1 MKKYNIQN
9 YIRYKEDL
17 KASLPVDKLYQDYTR
32 DEMIVKFL
40 PLVEAM
46 ARKFSTSQQASG
58 ILTIMD
64 LFQQGSEGLTKAVD
78 RLEWDLMK
86 DENEKFKSQK
96 DIEQTLKSFFSKRI
110 KGTIRRQI
118 DKLRGNIRIPEH
130 QLNKIRKDNG
140 KDQKMVA
147 MFFNSIFLS
156 IDSKPADDENLAYQI
171 PDKSE
176 PYNIQLMNIYLK
188 SLMTKYL
195 NEKEYEVL
203 RLSYGLDC
211 DKHSAKQIAAKL
223 NITGASDY
231 VRVSELKRE
240 AVQTLIDN
248 VDHSQVL
255 DYL

>member
-17 KASLPVDKLYQDYTR
+17 KETLKLLPDYGDNYEKYTR
-32 DEMIVKFL
+32 KELVTKFL
-40 PLVEAM
+40 PLVETM
-46 ARKFSTSQQASG
+46 ARKFSTSDQASG
-58 ILTIMD
+58 ILSIMD
-64 LFQQGSEGLTKAVD
+64 LIQEGSAGLTKAVD
-78 RLEWDLMK
+78 RLDHDTLK
-86 DENEKFKSQK
+86 DSEDKEK
-96 DIEQTLKSFFSKRI
+96 TLKSFFSKRI
-110 KGTIRRQI
+110 KGAIRRRI
-118 DKLRGNIRIPEH
+118 DMLRGNIRIPEH